1 LTKKILYN
9 KSYGGFG
16 FSDEFFRHLD
26 ELYKYLGVRELTSRE
41 KTDFQADMSNRTNS
55 MVFDII
61 DSIGLEKAS
70 GLSCELTF
78 KEIHEDEIYEIE
90 ESNGKEELKFICM
103 AKNNLVY

>member
-1 LTKKILYN
+1 MTKKILYN

-16 FSDEFFRHLD
+16 FSDEFFQHLD
-26 ELYKYLGVRELTSRE
+26 EFYKRLGANELTSKE
-41 KTDFQADMSNRTNS
+41 KTDFQADMSSRTDS

-70 GLSCELTF
+70 GLSCELAF
-78 KEIHEDEIYEIE
+78 KEIHEDDIYEIE
-90 ESNGKEELKFICM
+90 EFDGKENLKFICM